1 VYIIK
6 RLAPQRGRRERP
18 VIINEAVFQKV
29 VERALERVQGNKQW
43 TNAIRRGAE
52 LIQSNRC
59 LQMADD
65 GTLLILSDSGHNYA
79 VNGVCRTEQG
89 LCPAFAN
96 HKPCKHRAAYRLLQL
111 YNEGEY

>member
-1 VYIIK
+1 M
-6 RLAPQRGRRERP
+6 
-18 VIINEAVFQKV
+18 IINEAVFQMV
-29 VERALERVQGNKQW
+29 VERALERAQGNKQW
-43 TNAIRRGAE
+43 VNAIRRGAE

>member
-1 VYIIK
+1 M
-6 RLAPQRGRRERP
+6 
-18 VIINEAVFQKV
+18 IINEAVFQKV
-29 VERALERVQGNKQW
+29 VERALERMQGNKQW

-111 YNEGEY
+111 YNEGEH

>member
-1 VYIIK
+1 M
-6 RLAPQRGRRERP
+6 
-18 VIINEAVFQKV
+18 IINEAVFQMV

-96 HKPCKHRAAYRLLQL
+96 HKACKHRAAYRLLQI
-111 YNEGEY
+111 YNEGEH

>member
-1 VYIIK
+1 M
-6 RLAPQRGRRERP
+6 
-18 VIINEAVFQKV
+18 IINEAAFQKV
-29 VERALERVQGNKQW
+29 VERALEHVQGNKQW
-43 TNAIRRGAE
+43 TNAIKRGAE

-111 YNEGEY
+111 YNKGEH

>member
-1 VYIIK
+1 M
-6 RLAPQRGRRERP
+6 
-18 VIINEAVFQKV
+18 IINEAVFQKV
-29 VERALERVQGNKQW
+29 VERAIERVQGNRQW

-111 YNEGEY
+111 YNEGEN

>member
-1 VYIIK
+1 M
-6 RLAPQRGRRERP
+6 
-18 VIINEAVFQKV
+18 IINEAVFQKV
-29 VERALERVQGNKQW
+29 VERALERVQGNRQW

-59 LQMADD
+59 LQMADN

-111 YNEGEY
+111 YNEGDH

>member
-1 VYIIK
+1 M
-6 RLAPQRGRRERP
+6 
-18 VIINEAVFQKV
+18 IINEAVFQKV

-43 TNAIRRGAE
+43 TNAVRRGAE

-111 YNEGEY
+111 YNEGEH

>member
-1 VYIIK
+1 M
-6 RLAPQRGRRERP
+6 
-18 VIINEAVFQKV
+18 IINESLFQKV

-43 TNAIRRGAE
+43 TNAVRHGAE

-111 YNEGEY
+111 YNEGEH

>member
-1 VYIIK
+1 
-6 RLAPQRGRRERP
+6 

-29 VERALERVQGNKQW
+29 VERALERVQGDKQW

-65 GTLLILSDSGHNYA
+65 GTLLILSDSGQNYA

-111 YNEGEY
+111 YNEGEH

>member
-1 VYIIK
+1 M
-6 RLAPQRGRRERP
+6 
-18 VIINEAVFQKV
+18 IINETLFHKV
-29 VERALERVQGNKQW
+29 VERALERVQGNKEW
-43 TNAIRRGAE
+43 TNAIKRGAE
-52 LIQSNRC
+52 LIHSNRC

-65 GTLLILSDSGHNYA
+65 GTLLILSDSGYNYA

-111 YNEGEY
+111 YNEGEH

>member
-1 VYIIK
+1 M
-6 RLAPQRGRRERP
+6 
-18 VIINEAVFQKV
+18 IINEAVFQKV
-29 VERALERVQGNKQW
+29 VERALERVQGDKQW

-65 GTLLILSDSGHNYA
+65 GTLLILSDSGQNYA

-111 YNEGEY
+111 YNEGEH

>member
-1 VYIIK
+1 MV
-6 RLAPQRGRRERP
+6 
-18 VIINEAVFQKV
+18 NETVFQQIVNK
-29 VERALERVQGNKQW
+29 ALEIVQGNNRW
-43 TNAIRRGAE
+43 TNAIKRGAE

-59 LQMADD
+59 LQMEDD
-65 GTLLILSDSGHNYA
+65 GTLLILSESGHNYA

-111 YNEGEY
+111 YKERGH

>member
-1 VYIIK
+1 M
-6 RLAPQRGRRERP
+6 
-18 VIINEAVFQKV
+18 IINESLFQKV
-29 VERALERVQGNKQW
+29 VERALERVQGNNQW
-43 TNAIRRGAE
+43 ANAIRRGAE

-111 YNEGEY
+111 YNEGEH

>member
-1 VYIIK
+1 M
-6 RLAPQRGRRERP
+6 
-18 VIINEAVFQKV
+18 IINESLFQKV
-29 VERALERVQGNKQW
+29 VERALERVQGNNQW

-52 LIQSNRC
+52 LIESNRC

-111 YNEGEY
+111 YNEGEH

>member
-1 VYIIK
+1 M
-6 RLAPQRGRRERP
+6 
-18 VIINEAVFQKV
+18 IINEAAFQKV

-111 YNEGEY
+111 YNEGEH

>member
-1 VYIIK
+1 M
-6 RLAPQRGRRERP
+6 
-18 VIINEAVFQKV
+18 IINETAFQKL
-29 VERALERVQGNKQW
+29 VEKALERVQGNKQW

-89 LCPAFAN
+89 LCPALAN

>member
-1 VYIIK
+1 M
-6 RLAPQRGRRERP
+6 
-18 VIINEAVFQKV
+18 IINEIVFQKV
-29 VERALERVQGNKQW
+29 VKRALERVQGNKQW

-65 GTLLILSDSGHNYA
+65 GTLIILSDSGHNYA

-111 YNEGEY
+111 YNEREH

>member
-1 VYIIK
+1 
-6 RLAPQRGRRERP
+6 
-18 VIINEAVFQKV
+18 VIINETLFQKV
-29 VERALERVQGNKQW
+29 VERALERVQGNTQW

-96 HKPCKHRAAYRLLQL
+96 HRPCKHRAAYRLLQL
-111 YNEGEY
+111 YNEGER